1 MARWLKL
8 LLWLGVALL
17 GAGALAIVAFAR
29 GEPVNAL
36 WIVTAGLCATAISYR
51 FYSRWLAVKVL
62 ELDDNRATPALVVDD
77 GKDFVP
83 TNRWMAFGHHFAA
96 IAGPGPLVGPVLAAQ
111 FGYLP
116 GTLWILIGATLG
128 GGVHDMI
135 VLFASVR
142 RRGKTLGQMV
152 KEEIG
157 SAVGALAMLSVLSI
171 MVILL
176 AVLALVVVQAL
187 AKSPWGVFTMA
198 TTIPV
203 ALIMGIGLR
212 SGKIGVGVMTVF
224 GLAGLL
230 FGVWGGQFLHQY
242 PMIESWFQHDQKW
255 LAWAIM
261 LYGLA
266 ASALPVWLLLTPRDY
281 LSTFLKLG
289 AVAALAVAVVIIHP
303 TLQMPALSRFI
314 DGSGLVFAGPV
325 FPFVCI
331 TIACGAVSGFH
342 SLIASGTTPKM
353 IEREARIRSIGYG
366 AMVTEMMVAL
376 MALIAA
382 SVLSPGQYFAIN
394 AKGTPT
400 EVVAKVSAAG
410 FPVTQGEMTKL
421 ASDLGETTMFN
432 RAGGA
437 PTFAVGMA
445 HMFSRLTSNPTAL
458 ALWYHF
464 AIMFEALFILT
475 TIDAGTRVGRFLLQ
489 DFLGQLWR
497 PLGNTQSLGANLFA
511 SVLLV
516 SAWGWFLYQ
525 GVLDPL
531 GGINSLWPLFGLA
544 NQLLS
549 VIALCLGTT
558 ILIKMGKAR
567 YAWTTVGPL
576 VFMIVVT
583 FSAGWMKIFS
593 RRSADRL
600 PERRAD
606 ARRESGGAADERR
619 LRAAG
624 RHLPAQRPGRGS
636 FPPPR
641 APDRARLRAGM
652 VAPAPREQTSGAA
665 RERVRPV
672 GRDSLGRETNARKT
686 NARGREGVDGTA
698 DRAVSRDRSARGD
711 RGAARENAA
720 RQFPARR
727 FWECDRAL
735 SAGPVARALGVR
747 GAYGSSRLGAAEER
761 RDALSRVGGGA
772 FPRQPANEKLWRL
785 RDVGFAGVRSAR
797 PENLLA
803 HLR

>member
-1 MARWLKL
+1 MTRLLKL
-8 LLWLGVALL
+8 LLWIGIGSL
-17 GAGALAIVAFAR
+17 GAAAVAVLAFAR

-51 FYSRWLAVKVL
+51 FYSKWLATKVL
-62 ELDDNRATPALVVDD
+62 VLNDNRATPALVVDD

-111 FGYLP
+111 FGFLP
-116 GTLWILIGATLG
+116 GTLWILVGATLG

-157 SAVGALAMLSVLSI
+157 SAVGALALVSVLAI

-212 SGKIGVGVMTVF
+212 SGRVGVGLMTVF
-224 GLAGLL
+224 GLFGLL
-230 FGVWGGQFLHQY
+230 FAVWGGQFLPQF
-242 PMIESWFQHDQKW
+242 PAIENWFRHDQKW
-255 LAWAIM
+255 LVWAVVI
-261 LYGLA
+261 YGFA

-289 AVAALAVAVVIIHP
+289 TVVALAIAVILIHP

-353 IEREARIRSIGYG
+353 LERESRIRDIGYG

-382 SVLSPGQYFAIN
+382 CVLQPGQYFAIN
-394 AKGTPT
+394 AKGTPS

-410 FPVTQGEMTKL
+410 FPVSEPEMKQL
-421 ASDLGETTMFN
+421 ASDLGESTMFG

-445 HMFSRLTSNPTAL
+445 HMFARVSASPTAL

-475 TIDAGTRVGRFLLQ
+475 TLDAGTRVGRFLLQ
-489 DFLGQLWR
+489 DLLGQIWR
-497 PLGNTQSLGANLFA
+497 PLANTRSWSANLFA
-511 SVLLV
+511 SVLMV

-525 GVLDPL
+525 GVIDPM

-567 YAWTTVGPL
+567 YAWTTLAP
-576 VFMIVVT
+576 
-583 FSAGWMKIFS
+583 AGFHDRGDVLS
-593 RRSADRL
+593 RL
-600 PERRAD
+600 PED
-606 ARRESGGAADERR
+606 
-619 LRAAG
+619 L
-624 RHLPAQRPGRGS
+624 
-636 FPPPR
+636 
-641 APDRARLRAGM
+641 
-652 VAPAPREQTSGAA
+652 
-665 RERVRPV
+665 
-672 GRDSLGRETNARKT
+672 
-686 NARGREGVDGTA
+686 
-698 DRAVSRDRSARGD
+698 
-711 RGAARENAA
+711 
-720 RQFPARR
+720 
-727 FWECDRAL
+727 
-735 SAGPVARALGVR
+735 
-747 GAYGSSRLGAAEER
+747 
-761 RDALSRVGGGA
+761 
-772 FPRQPANEKLWRL
+772 
-785 RDVGFAGVRSAR
+785 FA
-797 PENLLA
+797 
-803 HLR
+803 

>member
-1 MARWLKL
+1 MMRLLKF
-8 LLWLGVALL
+8 LLWFGIALL
-17 GAGALAIVAFAR
+17 GAGSVAVAAFAR
-29 GEPVNAL
+29 REPINAL

-51 FYSRWLAVKVL
+51 FYSKWLAAKVL
-62 ELDDNRATPALVVDD
+62 VLNDERATPALVVDD
-77 GKDFVP
+77 GRDFVP

-116 GTLWILIGATLG
+116 GMLWILIGATLG

-157 SAVGALAMLSVLSI
+157 SAVGTLALISVLAI

-187 AKSPWGVFTMA
+187 AKSPWGVFTIAM
-198 TTIPV
+198 TIPIAV
-203 ALIMGIGLR
+203 IMGIGLR
-212 SGKIGVGVMTVF
+212 SGRVGVGWVTIF
-224 GLAGLL
+224 GLLGLV
-230 FGVWGGQFLHQY
+230 FSVWGGQFLAQF
-242 PMIESWFQHDQKW
+242 PAIESWFRFDQKS
-255 LAWAIM
+255 LAWALM
-261 LYGLA
+261 FYGFA

-289 AVAALAVAVVIIHP
+289 TVAALAVAVIVIHP
-303 TLQMPALSRFI
+303 TLQMPALTRFI
-314 DGSGLVFAGPV
+314 DGTGLVFAGPV

-353 IEREARIRSIGYG
+353 IESETRIRDIGYG

-382 SVLSPGQYFAIN
+382 SVLPPGQYFAIN
-394 AKGTPT
+394 AKGAPS
-400 EVVAKVSAAG
+400 EVVTTVSAAG
-410 FPVTQGEMTKL
+410 FPVTELEMKQL
-421 ASDLGETTMFN
+421 ATELGESTMFG

-445 HMFSRLTSNPTAL
+445 HMFSRITANPTAL

-475 TIDAGTRVGRFLLQ
+475 TLDAGTRVGRFLLQ
-489 DFLGQLWR
+489 DLLGQAWR
-497 PLGNTQSLGANLFA
+497 PLGNTRSWSANILTSA
-511 SVLLV
+511 LLV
-516 SAWGWFLYQ
+516 AAWGWFLYQ

-567 YAWTTVGPL
+567 YIWTTLLPL
-576 VFMIVVT
+576 AFMIVVT
-583 FSAGWMKIFS
+583 FSAGYLKIW
-593 RRSADRL
+593 SAD
-600 PERRAD
+600 
-606 ARRESGGAADERR
+606 
-619 LRAAG
+619 
-624 RHLPAQRPGRGS
+624 
-636 FPPPR
+636 PR
-641 APDRARLRAGM
+641 IGFL
-652 VAPAPREQTSGAA
+652 SGASMLDA
-665 RERVRPV
+665 KV
-672 GRDSLGRETNARKT
+672 A
-686 NARGREGVDGTA
+686 
-698 DRAVSRDRSARGD
+698 SASPNLD
-711 RGAARENAA
+711 VA
-720 RQFPARR
+720 RQAFIWR
-727 FWECDRAL
+727 
-735 SAGPVARALGVR
+735 V
-747 GAYGSSRLGAAEER
+747 
-761 RDALSRVGGGA
+761 DALVALA
-772 FPRQPANEKLWRL
+772 FLVLVFLIVTGCAWQWWRL
-785 RDVGFAGVRSAR
+785 LRGTKPIVLHESEFIPLAQVRVASR
-797 PENLLA
+797 
-803 HLR
+803 